1 MQHTIGQG
9 ERSSAATSYLT
20 ADVLG
25 RSNLHV
31 LLNSRTTKL
40 VPSKGYSSSPRF
52 DGIEVAGEGTLG
64 CVCGV
69 QHII

>member
-1 MQHTIGQG
+1 MQHTIGHG

-40 VPSKGYSSSPRF
+40 ISSKGYNSNPSF
-52 DGIEVAGEGTLG
+52 DGIEVVGEGTLG
-64 CVCGV
+64 YVCGS
-69 QHII
+69 QHIS